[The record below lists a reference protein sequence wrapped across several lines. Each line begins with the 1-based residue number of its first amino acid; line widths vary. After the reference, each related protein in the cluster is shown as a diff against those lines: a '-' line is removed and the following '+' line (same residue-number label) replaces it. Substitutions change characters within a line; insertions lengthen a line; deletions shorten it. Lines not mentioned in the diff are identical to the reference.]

1 MQSVEHVVVGI
12 IAEVL
17 GRSRK
22 NIKTDRAIEKELGA
36 DSFDIMEIIM
46 QIEDRFEKEIPDK
59 EIEKWITVGDI
70 ANYII
75 SVNRRSAL

>member
-17 GRSRK
+17 GHRRK
-22 NIKTDRAIEKELGA
+22 NIKTDSAIEKELGA
-36 DSFDIMEIIM
+36 DSFDIVEIIM
-46 QIEDRFEKEIPDK
+46 QIEDRFKIEIPDE

-70 ANYII
+70 ENYII
-75 SVNRRSAL
+75 SVNRRLA